1 MAPGLEQYVVP
12 ASLLILIALFS
23 RQSRGRLVRPRHGRV
38 VRVMAIGGLLHILDD
53 PSILEAISPVYGI
66 SFLLTH
72 GTAGLLALGAAFL
85 SVTGAEALYADTD
98 ISEGARPACLA
109 RSRSAFSGIELRRAR
124 CLAAG

>member
-85 SVTGAEALYADTD
+85 SSGGGGAVCRY
-98 ISEGARPACLA
+98 GHFRRRPTSLLGSVSFCL
-109 RSRSAFSGIELRRAR
+109 LWH
-124 CLAAG
+124 